1 MRCYILILLIFFSL
15 SCYSQSE
22 IEVFAVKETCKDLN
36 TNQETQQQY
45 ELVIYPENNDSIFVR
60 LNNDINIDGQ
70 VFNEECRYFYAKF
83 HDDKSFEILPN
94 TIPAC
99 NADFK
104 GTGTRTANQLSL
116 NYIVTYT
123 NGTEGSCTI
132 QNTPL
137 LYYNFDFST
146 HKIWSYQ
153 IIGNDSKKNILY
165 RLSDSDYD
173 TELGR
178 ELEKS
183 NDNGISWSSV
193 GYINSGNP
201 VYFQSSKST
210 SRILLYDFDLQK
222 GDVFNQQE
230 VLSIDTIECGIVKKK
245 RISFSDDIWIE
256 GIGSIFYP
264 YFDLD
269 VMGTEISQS
278 NLLYV
283 QYDHRIYPYDGRYIK
298 YSNYADFIWQN
309 PQMHNLTFLNEL
321 TEFHQ
326 VSIFPNPVKDKLTL
340 TLSQA
345 ENEIKIFDLQ
355 GKLWLQQKGGF
366 SAEIN
371 VSMLPA
377 GTYML
382 VVNGKS
388 YKFVKE

>member
-1 MRCYILILLIFFSL
+1 MRCYLIILMFIFSL
-15 SCYSQSE
+15 NCYSQSE
-22 IEVFAVKETCKDLN
+22 IEVYAVKETCKNLN

-45 ELVIYPENNDSIFVR
+45 ELVIYPENNDSIYVR

-83 HDDKSFEILPN
+83 YDDNSFEILPN

-99 NADFK
+99 NANFK
-104 GTGTRTANQLSL
+104 GKGTRSANQLSL

-123 NGTEGSCTI
+123 NDTEKSCTI

-153 IIGNDSKKNILY
+153 IIGNNSKKNILY
-165 RLSDSDYD
+165 RLSDNNYD
-173 TELGR
+173 TKLGR

-193 GYINSGNP
+193 GYISSGNP
-201 VYFQSSKST
+201 VYFQASEST
-210 SRILLYDFDLQK
+210 TRILLYNFDLQK
-222 GDVFNQQE
+222 GDVFNHQE

-245 RISFSDDIWIE
+245 RFTFSNDIWIE
-256 GIGSIFYP
+256 GIGSVFYP
-264 YFDLD
+264 YLDLD

-278 NLLYV
+278 NLLNV
-283 QYDHRIYPYDGRYIK
+283 QYDHRIYPYNGRFVK

-309 PQMHNLTFLNEL
+309 PQLQYLTSLNKPIESQQITL
-321 TEFHQ
+321 
-326 VSIFPNPVKDKLTL
+326 SPNPVKDYLTI
-340 TLSQA
+340 TLPTDN
-345 ENEIKIFDLQ
+345 NEIKIFDLQ
-355 GKLWLQQKGGF
+355 GKLLLQQNVGF

-371 VSMLPA
+371 VLSLKN
-377 GTYML
+377 GTYVL
-382 VVNGKS
+382 VVNGNS
-388 YKFVKE
+388 CKFVKE